1 MAARW
6 NSRQGDILAEARTG
20 KSSGCQVPEP
30 SPLDDNCARY
40 ILSVMILY
48 LRQTAS
54 PETRL
59 MSSSIL
65 SLDSSFYDFE
75 SVDVPSSAPTLD
87 NLYTR
92 DPSPSPNLGPPKPA
106 LQPKNSVDS
115 VNSGS
120 TTSTA
125 SIPMAAGSFTYTK
138 THMSLVKSSLSMN
151 THIGKFAGRIVYHL
165 SASNWSVVFHR
176 IRTKVH
182 MLSSTSED
190 NPDTVDL
197 QLMIYSVMD
206 RGRLIQ
212 VLQGTHSGVGCMY
225 SSLTQLPSSF
235 VFTCQH
241 EAGRTGCG
249 CSSTPESHLELD
261 RPFP

>member
-6 NSRQGDILAEARTG
+6 NPRQDDIIADVRPDKKPAPQL
-20 KSSGCQVPEP
+20 PEP

-48 LRQTAS
+48 LRQTTS

-65 SLDSSFYDFE
+65 SLGSSFYDFE
-75 SVDVPSSAPTLD
+75 SIDVPSCAPTLE

-92 DPSPSPNLGPPKPA
+92 DPPTSPPQPA
-106 LQPKNSVDS
+106 LQPKHSVDS

-120 TTSTA
+120 TASTT
-125 SIPMAAGSFTYTK
+125 SIPMAAGSFTYNK

-151 THIGKFAGRIVYHL
+151 NHIGTFAGRIVYHL
-165 SASNWSVVFHR
+165 SASNWSAVFHR

-182 MLSSTSED
+182 ILSSTSDE
-190 NPDTVDL
+190 NPDIVDL
-197 QLMIYSVMD
+197 KLMTYSVMD
-206 RGRLIQ
+206 RSRLIQ
-212 VLQGTHSGVGCMY
+212 VLQGTHPVKLDFMFLLLILPY
-225 SSLTQLPSSF
+225 LPSSF
-235 VFTCQH
+235 ISPCQH
-241 EAGRTGCG
+241 ETGCASCG
-249 CSSTPESHLELD
+249 CAPTPESHLELD
-261 RPFP
+261 